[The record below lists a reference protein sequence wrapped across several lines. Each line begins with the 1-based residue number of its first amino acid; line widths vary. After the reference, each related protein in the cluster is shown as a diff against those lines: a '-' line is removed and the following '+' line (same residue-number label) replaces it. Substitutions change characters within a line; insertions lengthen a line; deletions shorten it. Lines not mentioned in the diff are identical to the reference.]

1 MPNMTRDSWGMEQ
14 SNFIS
19 LLKSR
24 DYIQF
29 GTFELADGQL
39 SPYYFDFRK
48 VISYPSDLELI
59 GEKLYKLSVNIQY
72 DVIAAIPYAAIPLG
86 VAMSFAAQK
95 PLIYFRKEV
104 HQSGTKRLIEG
115 EYIPGQIALLLDDV
129 ITTGESKL
137 KARKIFEDAGLIVDD
152 LVVLADRRSE
162 NANLDGLRLISL
174 LSAKDLI
181 GE

>member
-1 MPNMTRDSWGMEQ
+1 VS

-19 LLKSR
+19 LLKYR
-24 DYIQF
+24 RYIQF
-29 GTFELADGQL
+29 GDFILANGQS

-59 GEKLYKLSVNIQY
+59 GEELYKISFNIQY

-95 PLIYFRKEV
+95 PLIYFRKEA
-104 HQSGTKRLIEG
+104 HKSGTKRLIEG
-115 EYIPGQIALLLDDV
+115 EYTPGQIALLLDDV

-137 KARKIFEDAGLIVDD
+137 KARKIFEDAGLIVED
-152 LVVLADRRSE
+152 LVVIADRRAE
-162 NANLDGLRLISL
+162 NADLDGLRLTSL